1 LLELADEISSIDQD
15 QKLGTDQFNLIILK
29 EKLLSLYLPQAVNK
43 HINFIINVNSKVDK
57 APFSKNKLLQII
69 GNLVSNAMK
78 FTPKEGNITVDLDFV
93 ESEGIGNKLLIKVS
107 DSGVGLNQ
115 DGIDAILSGTA
126 KSTHGTSGE
135 NGYGFGLALV
145 KHLIDSLKG
154 KLDISSKPN
163 EGATFLI
170 DLPQK

>member
-1 LLELADEISSIDQD
+1 LLELADEILSIDQD
-15 QKLGTDQFNLIILK
+15 QKLGSDQFNLIILK
-29 EKLLSLYLPQAVNK
+29 EKRLSLYFAQAVNK

-69 GNLVSNAMK
+69 GNGVSNAMK

-170 DLPQK
+170 ELPQK